1 MSNDPFPVELE
12 QIARRL
18 AITPSL
24 SQHDRRIVIDSLR
37 RLAEIDATRRR
48 HPSQMSPVV
57 RPGSSRREWGRPQGG

>member
-1 MSNDPFPVELE
+1 MADKPFPVELE

-24 SQHDRRIVIDSLR
+24 GQHDRQVVIDSLR

-48 HPSQMSPVV
+48 HPSQMPS
-57 RPGSSRREWGRPQGG
+57 G